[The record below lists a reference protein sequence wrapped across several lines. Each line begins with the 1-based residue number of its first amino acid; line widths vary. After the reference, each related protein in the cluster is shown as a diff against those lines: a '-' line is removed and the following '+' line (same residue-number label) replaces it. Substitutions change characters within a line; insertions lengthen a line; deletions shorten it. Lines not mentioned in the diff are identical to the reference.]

1 VAPEINAFLV
11 DEPTNVFEEAFVTIR
26 KLTAVLAALAL
37 ALIMAPTTFAQ
48 AGTAKV
54 RVIHAS
60 PDAPAV
66 DVYVNG
72 NAALTNVPFFTASD
86 YLDLPAGS
94 YRIQVTPTGAPAD
107 QAVIDATATVEA
119 GKAYTIAATGP
130 VASIAPTIIVDNLS
144 APAAGSVKVRVYHF
158 SPDAPAVDVKLAD
171 GTTLIRNLAF
181 PAASDY
187 LEVPAGTYSL
197 QVTPAGGDAVVI
209 DLPNTA
215 LPANQIVSVF
225 ATNVVASITPEV
237 AVTAPVVAA
246 APAVPTTLPTTSN
259 GTTEP
264 LVLFAL
270 IAVAMIG
277 GALVLRRV
285 AR

>member
-1 VAPEINAFLV
+1 MF
-11 DEPTNVFEEAFVTIR
+11 FEEAFVIIR
-26 KLTAVLAALAL
+26 KITAVLAALAL
-37 ALIMAPTTFAQ
+37 ALLLVPTTFAQ

-72 NAALTNVPFFTASD
+72 NAVLTNVPFFTASD

-94 YRIQVTPTGAPAD
+94 YRIQVTPAGSPAD

-119 GKAYTIAATGP
+119 GMAYTIAATGE
-130 VASIAPTIIVDNLS
+130 VASIAPTIIVDDLS

-171 GTTLIRNLAF
+171 GTTLISNLAF
-181 PAASDY
+181 PDASDY

-209 DLPNTA
+209 DLPDTA
-215 LPANQIVSVF
+215 LPADQIVSVF

-237 AVTAPVVAA
+237 AVTAPVAAA
-246 APAVPTTLPTTSN
+246 APAPAPDAPSTLPTTSN
-259 GTTEP
+259 GAAEP
-264 LVLFAL
+264 LTLVAL
-270 IAVAMIG
+270 IAVALIG
-277 GALVLRRV
+277 GALALRRV